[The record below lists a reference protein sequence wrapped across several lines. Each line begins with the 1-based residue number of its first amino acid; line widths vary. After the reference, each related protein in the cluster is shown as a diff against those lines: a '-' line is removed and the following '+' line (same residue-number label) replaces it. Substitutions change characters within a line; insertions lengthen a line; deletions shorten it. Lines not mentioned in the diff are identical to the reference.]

1 MSENN
6 FKRLEREQAER
17 FRENTD
23 RVNKSIKSNLK
34 AFGFFGEIIELYVT
48 KAIGFLSNVSGGNEP
63 KQKTDKKYP
72 NV

>member
-17 FRENTD
+17 FRENTA

-34 AFGFFGEIIELYVT
+34 AFGFFGDIIELYVT
-48 KAIGFLSNVSGGNEP
+48 KAIGFLSNVSGSETPN
-63 KQKTDKKYP
+63 KNTNKKYP